1 MRNIKILEENKN
13 QVKEGFVENKT
24 GENVLVDDEFVKKY
38 IQLSRNIDSLKKEQ
52 GEMNSKIKEYL
63 IEKGLKDFET
73 SEGKVKLVVTN
84 KTSFDEDRL
93 LEFLKDNKIDAVKT
107 IEVIDE
113 DKLEKLIY
121 DGDLDASLLEP
132 YQKTTTI
139 NTLRVSK

>member
-13 QVKEGFVENKT
+13 QVKEGSVENKT
-24 GENVLVDDEFVKKY
+24 GENVLVDDEFVKNY